1 MSWRVTPATMPR
13 FLAHDWP
20 GNVRELQN
28 SIERA
33 VILSQGGPIR
43 FEGPAT
49 GAGETA
55 AAVGASERSGALLT
69 RGELKQ
75 REGESIVT
83 ALRESGGKIFGV
95 GGGAELLEMKSTTLA
110 SRIKRLGLDKSGL

>member
-1 MSWRVTPATMPR
+1 M
-13 FLAHDWP
+13 
-20 GNVRELQN
+20 
-28 SIERA
+28 
-33 VILSQGGPIR
+33 ILSQGGPIR

-55 AAVGASERSGALLT
+55 AAASERSGALLP

-75 REGESIVT
+75 CEGESIVT
-83 ALRESGGKIFGV
+83 ARRESGGKIFGV